1 MANHKKALA
10 GLAGMML
17 DGIMCSVRYLPL
29 AYAINVIR
37 LHQNTGYDRYL
48 ETMVGSEVLSREA
61 DNVREL
67 ATWGGDLQAWTNA
80 RLSYW
85 SDILAFSLSPSG
97 LTNVVLLA
105 IAFGVVSAFLGM
117 LSGDLHRAA
126 VNNADAQPVV
136 RGSSLHERPT
146 L

>member
-1 MANHKKALA
+1 MANQKQAFA

-17 DGIMCSVRYLPL
+17 DGIMRSVRYLPL

-48 ETMVGSEVLSREA
+48 ETMVGSEVLSRDA

-85 SDILAFSLSPSG
+85 SDILAVSLSPSG

-105 IAFGVVSAFLGM
+105 ISFGVVTAFLGM
-117 LSGDLHRAA
+117 LSGDLRRAA
-126 VNNADAQPVV
+126 VNNDNSQPVV
-136 RGSSLHERPT
+136 RGSAPHERPT